1 MKRVA
6 EENLKKMELRL
17 PEAPKPVASYVPC
30 VQTGNLVFLS
40 GQGTMF
46 NGQRKYV
53 GAVGR
58 EQTPE
63 DGYQAAQVCAMNL
76 LSQLQG
82 HLGSLDRVRRVVS
95 LRGYV
100 NSAEGFYGQP
110 QVING
115 ASDLLCQI
123 FGPEVGPHSRTALG
137 VSSLPNNITAE
148 IELVV
153 EVDDL

>member
-1 MKRVA
+1 MEKVA
-6 EENLKKMELRL
+6 EKNLKKIGLQL

-30 VQTGNLVFLS
+30 VQAGSLVFLS

-46 NGQRKYV
+46 NGERKYV

-63 DGYQAAQVCAMNL
+63 DGYQAARICAMNL
-76 LSQLQG
+76 LSQLRG

-100 NSAEGFYGQP
+100 NSAEGFYAQP

-115 ASDLLCQI
+115 ASDLLCQV
-123 FGPEVGPHSRTALG
+123 FGPEVGQHSRTALG

-148 IELVV
+148 IELIV
-153 EVDDL
+153 EVDDP